1 MHNYY
6 LRLFT
11 KKELKMNKLN
21 VVCGA
26 LKNEKDLYEISLH
39 YDDMAIVKKMKE
51 IVPEY
56 RSRHSKYE
64 VLD

>member
-26 LKNEKDLYEISLH
+26 LVIDEKVMIAQEVMDL
-39 YDDMAIVKKMKE
+39 VKVSMNFLAEK
-51 IVPEY
+51 
-56 RSRHSKYE
+56 
-64 VLD
+64 